1 MMQGDQYKLPIEIKT
16 TEGNAKPATFEDLEI
31 FVGSVRKTLGKG
43 EVSYDDE
50 NETFLVFLTQR
61 ETFRLRGDIE
71 VQLRCKFPDGDV
83 VGISAGTVNFE
94 KSTSRVVL

>member
-16 TEGNAKPATFEDLEI
+16 TEGNARPATFEDLEI

-50 NETFLVFLTQR
+50 NETFLVLLTQQ
-61 ETFRLRGDIE
+61 ETFRLRGDVE
-71 VQLRCKFPDGDV
+71 VQLRCKLPDGDV

>member
-1 MMQGDQYKLPIEIKT
+1 MMQGDQYRLPIEIKT
-16 TEGNAKPATFEDLEI
+16 TEGNAKPATFDDLEV

-50 NETFLVFLTQR
+50 NETFLVLLTQQ
-61 ETFRLRGDIE
+61 ETIRLRRDIE
-71 VQLRCKFPDGDV
+71 VKLRCKFPDGDV

>member
-16 TEGNAKPATFEDLEI
+16 TLGNAKPATFDDLEI

-43 EVSYDDE
+43 EISFDDK
-50 NETFLVFLTQR
+50 NEIFLVLLTQQ

-83 VGISAGTVNFE
+83 LGISAGTVNFK

>member
-50 NETFLVFLTQR
+50 NETFLVLLTQQ
-61 ETFRLRGDIE
+61 ETFRLRGDVE
-71 VQLRCKFPDGDV
+71 VQLRCKFSDGDV

>member
-1 MMQGDQYKLPIEIKT
+1 MMQGDQYRLPIEVKT
-16 TEGNAKPATFEDLEI
+16 TEGNAKPSTFDDLEI

-43 EVSYDDE
+43 EVSYNDE
-50 NETFLVFLTQR
+50 NETFLVPLTQQ
-61 ETFRLRGDIE
+61 ETFRLRGDVE

-83 VGISAGTVNFE
+83 VGISAGIVNFE

>member
-16 TEGNAKPATFEDLEI
+16 TEGNAKPATFDDLEV

-61 ETFRLRGDIE
+61 ETFRLRGDVE
-71 VQLRCKFPDGDV
+71 VQLRCKFPNGDV

>member
-50 NETFLVFLTQR
+50 NETFLVFLTQQ